1 MGINRDSKLRNYDA
15 TAYWADY
22 EHWKSDL
29 VEVNFFN
36 PYDRENADLDA
47 LLTDAW
53 NFLAAEEA
61 EEERQAELR
70 ELEEEEGLDELG
82 IPYLD

>member
-1 MGINRDSKLRNYDA
+1 MDA
-15 TAYWADY
+15 
-22 EHWKSDL
+22 DL
-29 VEVNFFN
+29 VEVNFLS
-36 PYDRENADLDA
+36 PSDREHADLDA
-47 LLTDAW
+47 LPTDAW